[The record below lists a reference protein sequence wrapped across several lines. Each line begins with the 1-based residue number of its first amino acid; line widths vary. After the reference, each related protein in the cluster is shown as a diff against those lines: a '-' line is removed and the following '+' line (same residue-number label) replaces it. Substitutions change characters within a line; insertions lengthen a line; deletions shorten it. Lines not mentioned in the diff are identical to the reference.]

1 MSAAGVVL
9 LAFAGLG
16 TGLSLIIA
24 IGAQN
29 AFVLRQ
35 GLRREHVGVV
45 VAICALSDAILILA
59 GVSGIGVIV
68 ERAPWLITVIRWG
81 GAAFLIAYGL
91 MAARRAMRA
100 DRLATDT
107 GGIVT
112 PIGRVVATTLA
123 LTWLNPH
130 VYLDTVLLLGSIAN
144 SHGDPQRWIFAGGA
158 AAGSLGWF
166 AALGYGARLLSG
178 VFARPRAWM
187 VLDIAIAVIMITLGV
202 NLIITR

>member
-29 AFVLRQ
+29 AYVLRQ

-68 ERAPWLITVIRWG
+68 ERAPWLITVIRWAERHSSSRTASWQHVEQCAPTG
-81 GAAFLIAYGL
+81 SPQTPAA
-91 MAARRAMRA
+91 
-100 DRLATDT
+100 
-107 GGIVT
+107 
-112 PIGRVVATTLA
+112 
-123 LTWLNPH
+123 
-130 VYLDTVLLLGSIAN
+130 S
-144 SHGDPQRWIFAGGA
+144 
-158 AAGSLGWF
+158 
-166 AALGYGARLLSG
+166 
-178 VFARPRAWM
+178 
-187 VLDIAIAVIMITLGV
+187 
-202 NLIITR
+202 

>member
-29 AFVLRQ
+29 AYVLRQ

-107 GGIVT
+107 SGIVT

>member
-29 AFVLRQ
+29 AYVLRQ

-68 ERAPWLITVIRWG
+68 ERAPWLITVIQWG

-107 GGIVT
+107 SGIGT

>member
-29 AFVLRQ
+29 AYVLRQ

-107 GGIVT
+107 SGIVT
-112 PIGRVVATTLA
+112 PIGRVVATALA